1 MTTIVTN
8 NRKYWNLG
16 RRIEDCTLT
25 LRVLSDA
32 SKTIQT
38 QISSLMHCSQLD
50 LGRGQEGTERGKQI
64 IQSLTTSLQLIQVQF
79 EAESKHFFELEKE
92 LAEAQKESR
101 KLTPPEEGTS
111 EEPPLNPQK

>member
-16 RRIEDCTLT
+16 RKIEDCTLT

-38 QISSLMHCSQLD
+38 QISSLIHCSQLERERD
-50 LGRGQEGTERGKQI
+50 QEEVQRGEQI
-64 IQSLTTSLQLIQVQF
+64 IQSLTTSLQLIQIQF
-79 EAESKHFFELEKE
+79 EVESRHFFELEKE

-101 KLTPPEEGTS
+101 KQTPPEDGTS